1 MRFGG
6 LRVLVGSKA
15 RVWSLVW
22 PEDLKCR
29 CQVLFRGFVGPC
41 GLHGEVVVPRMAQVP
56 LVQVS
61 GVI

>member
-1 MRFGG
+1 M
-6 LRVLVGSKA
+6 LVGSKA

-41 GLHGEVVVPRMAQVP
+41 GLHGKVVVPRMAQVP

>member
-29 CQVLFRGFVGPC
+29 CQVLFRGSTVRLWSLAWPKYPWC
-41 GLHGEVVVPRMAQVP
+41 RC
-56 LVQVS
+56 LV
-61 GVI
+61 